1 MNSDKNNSAKI
12 SAAPLQTVQ
21 LPKDKSQSEAMFLK
35 EQSANAKAAIKQA
48 IGDFGRGL
56 GHGVDPR
63 AWTQQYPWMSLG
75 AAAVAGFVAAS
86 AVVPSKEQQALKRL
100 ERIEKALHPEQ
111 HEPKH
116 ERVESDGKKV
126 EKKGFLS
133 AIAGDLIKAVGPALA
148 SALTAGMT
156 AQATTE
162 AATDGNGHAP
172 DIASNDPSI

>member
-1 MNSDKNNSAKI
+1 
-12 SAAPLQTVQ
+12 
-21 LPKDKSQSEAMFLK
+21 MFLR
-35 EQSANAKAAIKQA
+35 EQAANAKAALKQA
-48 IGDFGRGL
+48 IGEFGRGL

-63 AWTQQYPWMSLG
+63 AWTQQYPWMTLG

-86 AVVPSKEQQALKRL
+86 AVIPSKEQQALKHL

-126 EKKGFLS
+126 EKKGFLA

-162 AATDGNGHAP
+162 AAVDGNGHAP
-172 DIASNDPSI
+172 DAASNDPSI